1 MTAFGFMHSSVEKL
15 TSIPIQVT
23 DSILKAFKIS
33 QNKEYAIL
41 LAVLIQKFPTKVAY
55 LIEH

>member
-1 MTAFGFMHSSVEKL
+1 MHSSVEKL

-23 DSILKAFKIS
+23 GSIVKAFKTS
-33 QNKEYAIL
+33 QNKESAL
-41 LAVLIQKFPTKVAY
+41 FLAVLIQKFPTKVAY